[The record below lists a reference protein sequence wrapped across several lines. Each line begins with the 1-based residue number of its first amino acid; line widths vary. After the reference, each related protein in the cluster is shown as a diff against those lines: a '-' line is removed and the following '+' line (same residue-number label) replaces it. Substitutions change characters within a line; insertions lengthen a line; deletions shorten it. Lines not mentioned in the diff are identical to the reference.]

1 MQPIL
6 DMLSSI
12 DTFFHSARRGRG
24 DGGRLDGRQH
34 RVRSRS
40 KVGPHPPCRGCGS
53 GKSARVVEG
62 VRHEFHRRP
71 ESILLTGRFV
81 PVARVAVN
89 MTAGASRLPY
99 RRFLLLSLAS
109 ASAWACVSV
118 TIAVL
123 VGAFV
128 TPEPLLATTIAV
140 MIALVGGDRSR
151 SRHSLEKTR
160 SPAERER
167 MSTVTPPRWRS
178 ALRVLE
184 RSGPPRP
191 FAVVGWI
198 TVGAMAVGLFWLSVP
213 TLVALYD
220 LTLPIAFALS
230 SLQCVTLPFVIRFP
244 RSAMLLHVA
253 CIVLIGTFTR
263 DSMIDGFWPVP
274 VANLLT
280 LASIL
285 ILLGLREDW
294 VIAVSAW
301 WLSFLAMTVV
311 VVLNSNA
318 LSTESE
324 WGVDVLVSVT
334 VTLIALVVSIFIG
347 QRGRVRE
354 TLAAAKRDV
363 ELEQARR
370 ETVEERARIA
380 RELHDVVA
388 HSMSIVH
395 IQAESAGYRVNDL
408 DGARAEFTDIARSA
422 RSALGEMRR
431 LLQALHPDDGGTL
444 YAPQPT
450 IGDIPELVA
459 GAEKV
464 GSPVT
469 FESDVEAGTVSP
481 VIELTAYRIVQEALS
496 NVIRHAPHA
505 SVGVLLHAGT
515 DVVEVSVHNSAPPH
529 GHRIG
534 RSSTPSGGHGLRGM
548 RERVALVQ
556 GDIEQ
561 IPLPDG
567 GFLITARLP
576 TTRQKDIE

>member
-1 MQPIL
+1 
-6 DMLSSI
+6 
-12 DTFFHSARRGRG
+12 
-24 DGGRLDGRQH
+24 
-34 RVRSRS
+34 
-40 KVGPHPPCRGCGS
+40 
-53 GKSARVVEG
+53 
-62 VRHEFHRRP
+62 
-71 ESILLTGRFV
+71 
-81 PVARVAVN
+81 
-89 MTAGASRLPY
+89 
-99 RRFLLLSLAS
+99 
-109 ASAWACVSV
+109 
-118 TIAVL
+118 
-123 VGAFV
+123 
-128 TPEPLLATTIAV
+128 
-140 MIALVGGDRSR
+140 
-151 SRHSLEKTR
+151 
-160 SPAERER
+160 
-167 MSTVTPPRWRS
+167 
-178 ALRVLE
+178 
-184 RSGPPRP
+184 
-191 FAVVGWI
+191 
-198 TVGAMAVGLFWLSVP
+198 MAVGLFWLSVP

-220 LTLPIAFALS
+220 LALPVAFGLS
-230 SLQCVTLPFVIRFP
+230 SLQCATLPLAIRFP
-244 RSAMLLHVA
+244 RSAMLLHIA
-253 CIVLIGTFTR
+253 CIVLIGTVTR

-294 VIAVSAW
+294 VVGVSAW

-395 IQAESAGYRVNDL
+395 IQAESAQYRVNDL
-408 DGARAEFTDIARSA
+408 DAARAEFTDIARSA

-431 LLQALHPDDGGTL
+431 LLQALHPDDGETL

-450 IGDIPELVA
+450 IGDIPALIA

-469 FESDVEAGTVSP
+469 FVSDVRTGALSP
-481 VIELTAYRIVQEALS
+481 VIELTIYRIVQEALS
-496 NVIRHAPHA
+496 NVIRHAPQSA
-505 SVGVLLHAGT
+505 
-515 DVVEVSVHNSAPPH
+515 VEVALREGQDAVEVRVHNSAPPRTDR
-529 GHRIG
+529 GDP
-534 RSSTPSGGHGLRGM
+534 SPTPSGGHGLRGM

-561 IPLPDG
+561 SLLPDG

-576 TTRQKDIE
+576 TTAQEDTE